1 MENARISALEGG
13 RPRPPCANL
22 APFGTAPSVQ
32 SEIKLAIYGASVI
45 SCQHQSRLLMTF
57 DVGKSQAKGDCS
69 YVLSPDFAKAYAGN
83 ESVSPSHGGKY
94 YASSGL
100 LTDEAREVMT

>member
-1 MENARISALEGG
+1 
-13 RPRPPCANL
+13 
-22 APFGTAPSVQ
+22 
-32 SEIKLAIYGASVI
+32 
-45 SCQHQSRLLMTF
+45 MTF

-69 YVLSPDFAKAYAGN
+69 YVLSPDFEKAYVGN